1 MNRRNRVA
9 IIVVLTLLVWQSLEA
24 WAATCARPC
33 DRQAAAQA
41 CCCCIPGTSGTN
53 GMNCCRGKEAQNPAT
68 AATAAEDATPPGVL
82 PAPGAAIL
90 PPVPLTQA
98 RATAGAPALWTAPA
112 AEPSTPRAPPA
123 H

>member
-24 WAATCARPC
+24 WATTCARPC
-33 DRQAAAQA
+33 DPGTAVRA
-41 CCCCIPGTSGTN
+41 CCCCSHGESGAN
-53 GMNCCRGKEAQNPAT
+53 GMSCCCGKQSPSPAS
-68 AATAAEDATPPGVL
+68 AATVAEDSTPPGVL
-82 PAPGAAIL
+82 PASGTAV
-90 PPVPLTQA
+90 PPAPLTHTRA
-98 RATAGAPALWTAPA
+98 GATAPATWTAPA